1 MSQYHIYQTPV
12 ETSYAFRSWEEAKS
26 KFSMNDYQKIY
37 SGELLDQVSVGE
49 RAEKCNT
56 NDFQILEDLFTLFNL
71 NHPSDYTGR
80 SLSVSDVVEIVRKDG
95 SRYYYCDCF
104 GWKRI

>member
-12 ETSYAFRSWEEAKS
+12 ETSYAFRSWEKAKN

-37 SGELLDQVSVGE
+37 SGELLDQVSIGGKI
-49 RAEKCNT
+49 EKCNT
-56 NDFQILEDLFTLFNL
+56 NDLQVLEELFVQFNTS
-71 NHPSDYTGR
+71 HPSGYTGR
-80 SLSVSDVVEIVRKDG
+80 SLSVSDIVEIVRKDG

-104 GWKRI
+104 GWKKI